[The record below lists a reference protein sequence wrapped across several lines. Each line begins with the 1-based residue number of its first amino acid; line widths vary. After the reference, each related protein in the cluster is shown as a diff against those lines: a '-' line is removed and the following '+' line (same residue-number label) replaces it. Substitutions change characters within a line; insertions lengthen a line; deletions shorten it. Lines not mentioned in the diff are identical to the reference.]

1 MGLHTDDYVT
11 DSRLF
16 LRSAFLAVRE
26 GMSREGALKAVT
38 LANAK
43 MMGVDDR
50 IGSLKKGKDADL
62 IILSGDPFSVYTHVE
77 QTWIEGQK
85 VWDRA
90 NPEDKKVAT
99 GGYGVFRALIP
110 THTHMRGD
118 SSNELLSYTYTEYD
132 NNYT

>member
-1 MGLHTDDYVT
+1 VT

-16 LRSAFLAVRE
+16 LRSAALAVRE

-43 MMGVDDR
+43 MMRVDDR

-99 GGYGVFRALIP
+99 GGYGVFRLNTHA
-110 THTHMRGD
+110 HTHEGGQ
-118 SSNELLSYTYTEYD
+118 
-132 NNYT
+132 